1 MNAFGL
7 SDEQRAFA
15 SAVSDFC
22 RKECGD
28 RDTWAALTDG
38 GSESH
43 NQQLYEKL
51 AATGYLGV
59 SIPEEYGGSGGG
71 LIEQVLL
78 FEELW
83 KGIAPVHGAGRV
95 SKVFR
100 QVNFRLEK
108 QISRRMRRLR
118 YT

>member
-43 NQQLYEKL
+43 NQQL
-51 AATGYLGV
+51 
-59 SIPEEYGGSGGG
+59 
-71 LIEQVLL
+71 LIMLNGNL
-78 FEELW
+78 
-83 KGIAPVHGAGRV
+83 K
-95 SKVFR
+95 
-100 QVNFRLEK
+100 
-108 QISRRMRRLR
+108 
-118 YT
+118 